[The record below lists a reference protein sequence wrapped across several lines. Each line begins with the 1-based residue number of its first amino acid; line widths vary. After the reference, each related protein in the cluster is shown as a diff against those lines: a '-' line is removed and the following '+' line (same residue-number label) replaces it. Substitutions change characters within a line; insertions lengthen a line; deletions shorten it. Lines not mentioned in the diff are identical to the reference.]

1 MKKLFLLSLLSLTI
15 PLFADELPRDSFGKY
30 GGRMPAYTV
39 EKDGV
44 MLEIDAH
51 DVYIT
56 IAENEITYVGGDLTL
71 SGDYTV
77 YKQNKNEYVI
87 KSKLDNGKSLHY
99 ELEFVWN
106 KKENTLYIA
115 PKNGQSEVYLER
127 MDE

>member
-1 MKKLFLLSLLSLTI
+1 
-15 PLFADELPRDSFGKY
+15 
-30 GGRMPAYTV
+30 MPAYTV
-39 EKDGV
+39 EKDGM

-71 SGDYTV
+71 SGSYTV
-77 YKQNKNEYVI
+77 FKQNKNEYVI